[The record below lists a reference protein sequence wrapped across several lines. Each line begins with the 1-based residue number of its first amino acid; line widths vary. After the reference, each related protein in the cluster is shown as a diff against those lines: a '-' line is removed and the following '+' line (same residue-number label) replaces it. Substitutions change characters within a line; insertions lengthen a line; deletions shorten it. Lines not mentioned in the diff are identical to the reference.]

1 MEAAADAGV
10 RRLVISSTIGTM
22 YMNPHRDPDAPLDE
36 WSWSDLEYC
45 KRTAVNQD

>member
-1 MEAAADAGV
+1 
-10 RRLVISSTIGTM
+10 M
-22 YMNPHRDPDAPLDE
+22 YMNPHRDPDDPLDE